1 MELRVAI
8 AEDSM
13 LVREG
18 IRQVIERQSDLTV
31 VAVAEDLEGVRAALA
46 EHEVDVV
53 VTDVRMPPG
62 FSDEG
67 IRLAVELRTTHP
79 DVGVVVLSQ
88 YAEASYAHDLLASG
102 SAGRAYLLK
111 ERVSEPLELAA
122 AIRAVAEGRS
132 VIDPVVVDL
141 LVNSRDARSPLA
153 ALTPRERDVLD
164 QVARGRS
171 NAGVAAHLFLTERS
185 VEKHINAVFS
195 KLGLEM
201 TPDVNRR
208 VAAVLLHLAAR
219 TDG

>member
-1 MELRVAI
+1 MAI
-8 AEDSM
+8 AEDSL

-18 IRQVIERQSDLTV
+18 IRQVIERQSDLRV
-31 VAVAEDLEGVRAALA
+31 VATTEDAGGVRAALVA
-46 EHEVDVV
+46 HHVDVV
-53 VTDVRMPPG
+53 VTDVRMPPT

-67 IRLAVELRTTHP
+67 IQLAVELRSSHP
-79 DVGVVVLSQ
+79 EVGVVVVSQ
-88 YAEASYAHDLLASG
+88 YAEASYAHDLLDSG

-111 ERVSEPLELAA
+111 ERISEPHELAS

-132 VIDPVVVDL
+132 VIDSIVVDL
-141 LVNSRDARSPLA
+141 LINNRDARSPLA

-171 NAGVAAHLFLTERS
+171 NAGVAAQLFLTERS

-208 VAAVLLHLAAR
+208 VVAVLLHLAAR
-219 TDG
+219 NGS